1 MKLSENKLDNLENKM
16 VEGQT
21 ILENKVLKMSETFN
35 EDLDCPF
42 FHADLICDI
51 YESTGICWK
60 QNKTVEKSCIS
71 FVMPSTSSL
80 KVSLIFN
87 TLFSRIV

>member
-35 EDLDCPF
+35 EDVEGMTKNEIQLSEDVTILE
-42 FHADLICDI
+42 AQR
-51 YESTGICWK
+51 K
-60 QNKTVEKSCIS
+60 QVASK
-71 FVMPSTSSL
+71 
-80 KVSLIFN
+80 
-87 TLFSRIV
+87 